1 MSFWASSKFIL
12 TFWILTKWSTTSV
25 HGIQLPST
33 EYNFLPRNTTSV
45 LEIQLPST
53 SASLQYLTHC
63 FQHEWAKN
71 SINSQSVFCTQ
82 FAVCILYPI
91 CSLQSAVCILYW
103 PDLYCCFCSNEPQVR
118 TEILEL
124 EKTNL
129 VRLSWPLWLMC
140 ELYVEEFP
148 RTSTMIEQWLLYIN
162 WRRTQMRVLPIW
174 LPLML
179 FCVCWNEPATGP
191 FSVNISASRLK
202 LHF

>member
-91 CSLQSAVCILYW
+91 CSLQSAFCTDRICIAV
-103 PDLYCCFCSNEPQVR
+103 FVR
-118 TEILEL
+118 TSLKSEL
-124 EKTNL
+124 KYWSSKKKISEAFLAAMVDVWTVCWRVPEDKHNDRAMITLYQLKTNANACL
-129 VRLSWPLWLMC
+129 TDMI
-140 ELYVEEFP
+140 
-148 RTSTMIEQWLLYIN
+148 TSDALL
-162 WRRTQMRVLPIW
+162 RVLKW
-174 LPLML
+174 TRYGSL
-179 FCVCWNEPATGP
+179 
-191 FSVNISASRLK
+191 
-202 LHF
+202 

>member
-1 MSFWASSKFIL
+1 MYP
-12 TFWILTKWSTTSV
+12 V
-25 HGIQLPST
+25 C
-33 EYNFLPRNTTSV
+33 
-45 LEIQLPST
+45 
-53 SASLQYLTHC
+53 SLH
-63 FQHEWAKN
+63 F
-71 SINSQSVFCTQ
+71 V
-82 FAVCILYPI
+82 PD
-91 CSLQSAVCILYW
+91 LQSAVCILYW

-179 FCVCWNEPATGP
+179 FCVVTACVEMNPLRVPLVWTFRLLDSSCIFRSSEMWLRLLFLLNLK
-191 FSVNISASRLK
+191 NILFLSTWVSE
-202 LHF
+202 LHRN